1 MYPMRFSLRRKIIA
15 IACGAAIIPIV
26 VMFIITNILEDH
38 LHDCMKGEVRT
49 LIESH
54 VSQMTADL
62 YEECRTADQLLVA
75 ETGRAAMALQ
85 SLMDD
90 EGKVKVLKSVSDWQV
105 DNLRSA
111 DKGEITV
118 PVMTIGGRSL
128 TYADRKGNPLPMLVE
143 ATRIS
148 GAYCT
153 IFQRLNPEGDML
165 VVDTTEGEGED
176 NWELGDIFYS
186 LGEDGQVESAIDD
199 VLGGQTVKK
208 YESQDDGTR
217 FTIYLPLRD
226 QDGYVAGMIAVYMD
240 GKIIEVLRKS
250 MLKTSIGKTG
260 YIWVI
265 GSKEEDRGRYIVSNS
280 VKNDGASVDAVGGQK
295 GFVEDVISQA
305 IEAGEG
311 KLSSKTYVW
320 KVGQEDEGRD
330 KLSVYTYFK
339 PWGWVIGAGV
349 YLDEYQ
355 GISNRLTGVLDYLV
369 EWLLITGLVLL
380 AITLAVSLYA
390 SGLIANPVSHMVE
403 LVKVIASGD
412 LHRARETIAV
422 VDESCP
428 SARNAIKHVGNPE
441 NLDETGQLY
450 LAIKGMVDTLY
461 SLIGQV
467 QRSGIQVTTSSTE
480 IAASARQ
487 LEVTV
492 NQQAAATTQISA
504 TSAEISANSGELAGA
519 MHHVNDAA
527 SKMDNLASEGQDGLK
542 TMIRIMDDL
551 SSATATITGKLDE
564 INDRANAIEGIVN
577 TITKVADRTNLLSL
591 NAAIEAEKAGKFGQG
606 FSVVAAEIR
615 RLADQTS
622 VAALEIED
630 MISNMRSSVDSGV
643 DEMERFASDVRFGV
657 DKAGKLGKK
666 LDGIMTGVREL
677 NPRIEQVNDGMTAQA
692 EGAGQISEAM
702 AQLSET
708 ASDTSDALSEF
719 NRATSQLNEAVQGL
733 RSEVSRFKVSE

>member
-1 MYPMRFSLRRKIIA
+1 
-15 IACGAAIIPIV
+15 
-26 VMFIITNILEDH
+26 
-38 LHDCMKGEVRT
+38 
-49 LIESH
+49 
-54 VSQMTADL
+54 
-62 YEECRTADQLLVA
+62 
-75 ETGRAAMALQ
+75 
-85 SLMDD
+85 
-90 EGKVKVLKSVSDWQV
+90 
-105 DNLRSA
+105 
-111 DKGEITV
+111 
-118 PVMTIGGRSL
+118 
-128 TYADRKGNPLPMLVE
+128 
-143 ATRIS
+143 
-148 GAYCT
+148 
-153 IFQRLNPEGDML
+153 
-165 VVDTTEGEGED
+165 
-176 NWELGDIFYS
+176 
-186 LGEDGQVESAIDD
+186 
-199 VLGGQTVKK
+199 
-208 YESQDDGTR
+208 
-217 FTIYLPLRD
+217 
-226 QDGYVAGMIAVYMD
+226 MIAVYMD

-480 IAASARQ
+480 IAAFGPP
-487 LEVTV
+487 V
-492 NQQAAATTQISA
+492 
-504 TSAEISANSGELAGA
+504 GG
-519 MHHVNDAA
+519 
-527 SKMDNLASEGQDGLK
+527 
-542 TMIRIMDDL
+542 
-551 SSATATITGKLDE
+551 
-564 INDRANAIEGIVN
+564 DR
-577 TITKVADRTNLLSL
+577 
-591 NAAIEAEKAGKFGQG
+591 
-606 FSVVAAEIR
+606 
-615 RLADQTS
+615 
-622 VAALEIED
+622 
-630 MISNMRSSVDSGV
+630 
-643 DEMERFASDVRFGV
+643 
-657 DKAGKLGKK
+657 
-666 LDGIMTGVREL
+666 
-677 NPRIEQVNDGMTAQA
+677 
-692 EGAGQISEAM
+692 
-702 AQLSET
+702 
-708 ASDTSDALSEF
+708 
-719 NRATSQLNEAVQGL
+719 
-733 RSEVSRFKVSE
+733 

>member
-1 MYPMRFSLRRKIIA
+1 
-15 IACGAAIIPIV
+15 
-26 VMFIITNILEDH
+26 
-38 LHDCMKGEVRT
+38 MKGEVRS

-54 VSQMTADL
+54 VSQLTSDL
-62 YEECRTADQLLVA
+62 YEECRTADQLLVV
-75 ETGRAAMALQ
+75 ETERAAMALET
-85 SLMDD
+85 LLNDL
-90 EGKVKVLKSVSDWQV
+90 GRVKVLKRVSDWPV
-105 DNLRSA
+105 NNHRVEGT
-111 DKGEITV
+111 GELTIPVLTV
-118 PVMTIGGRSL
+118 GGKEFIHSK
-128 TYADRKGNPLPMLVE
+128 RKGKPLSMLVE

-165 VVDTTEGEGED
+165 VVDTTVPADEF
-176 NWELGDIFYS
+176 NWKLGDIFHS
-186 LGEDGQVESAIDD
+186 LGDGGRVESAIDD
-199 VLGGQTVKK
+199 VLSGRTARK
-208 YESQDDGTR
+208 YDDFDHGAR
-217 FTIYLPLRD
+217 FIIYVPLLD
-226 QDGYVAGMIAVYMD
+226 LDNYVTGMMAVYMD
-240 GKIIEVLRKS
+240 DEILQVLRKS

-260 YIWVI
+260 YIWAI
-265 GSKEEDRGRYIVSNS
+265 GTKGDSRGHYIVSNS
-280 VKNDGASVDAVGGQK
+280 PKNDGAHVDAVGGRK
-295 GFVEDVISQA
+295 GFVQDVLAQA
-305 IEAGEG
+305 IESGEG
-311 KLSSKTYVW
+311 KLNSKTYVW
-320 KVGQEDEGRD
+320 KIGPDDEGRD
-330 KLSVYTYFK
+330 KLSVFTYFK
-339 PWGWVIGAGV
+339 PWGWVVGAGV
-349 YLDEYQ
+349 YLDEYH
-355 GISNRLTGVLDYLV
+355 GITSRLTGVLNYLV
-369 EWLLITGLVLL
+369 EWLIITGLLL
-380 AITLAVSLYA
+380 LVITLGVSFYA
-390 SGLIANPVSHMVE
+390 SGLIANPVSRMVE
-403 LVKVIASGD
+403 LVKIIASGD
-412 LHRARETIAV
+412 LHKARETIAV

-428 SARNAIKHVGNPE
+428 NARKAVRNSDHPE

-450 LAIKGMVDTLY
+450 LAVKEMVNAFY

-480 IAASARQ
+480 IAASANQ

-492 NQQAAATTQISA
+492 SQQATATTEISA

-527 SKMDNLASEGQDGLK
+527 SNMDNLAFEGQDGLK
-542 TMIRIMDDL
+542 TMVRIMDDL
-551 SSATATITGKLDE
+551 SLATTTITGKLDE

-643 DEMERFASDVRFGV
+643 DEMEKFASDVRFGT

-666 LDGIMTGVREL
+666 LEGIMTGVREL

-702 AQLSET
+702 SQLSET